1 MFISIG
7 QVSKLAGV
15 SKSTLR
21 RWERDEYLLPDYR
34 TRGNHRRYR
43 YNKILKFLGLI
54 KDKSER
60 EVFIYGRVSASKQR
74 EDLKRQIEGL
84 ENYARDKNLKISGIY
99 KDIASGLNDGRR
111 DLLKMITDIP
121 VKLPD
126 LILCTY
132 KDRIARFGTRLLEQF
147 CSVYDVELVETQI
160 KDITEEEKLAHSIIA
175 ILTSFS
181 GKLYRSRRGRIKEIP
196 ALT

>member
-43 YNKILKFLGLI
+43 YNKILKFLGLF

-60 EVFIYGRVSASKQR
+60 EIFIYGRVSASKQR
-74 EDLKRQIEGL
+74 DDLKRQIEGL
-84 ENYARDKNLKISGIY
+84 EMSNIKY
-99 KDIASGLNDGRR
+99 KRLYRLGAQL
-111 DLLKMITDIP
+111 
-121 VKLPD
+121 VQ
-126 LILCTY
+126 
-132 KDRIARFGTRLLEQF
+132 LLEF
-147 CSVYDVELVETQI
+147 IV
-160 KDITEEEKLAHSIIA
+160 
-175 ILTSFS
+175 F
-181 GKLYRSRRGRIKEIP
+181 
-196 ALT
+196 